1 MSTFGGYYKYYIH
14 NDTLRSKLQ
23 NDICSFRRVIWL
35 LTQRFK
41 LLSFFNFITTCRP
54 NRHQCNVSPM
64 LGEKPKIRPLMKPK
78 YGGGCPARN
87 PVGNKQ

>member
-1 MSTFGGYYKYYIH
+1 MLEAWRFMSTFGGYYKYYIH

-41 LLSFFNFITTCRP
+41 LLSFFYIYKS
-54 NRHQCNVSPM
+54 Q
-64 LGEKPKIRPLMKPK
+64 
-78 YGGGCPARN
+78 
-87 PVGNKQ
+87 